1 MRMTALC
8 LAGVMLACLVG
19 LGSADEVKEKP
30 KHTIKEIMKLAH
42 KDGLLNKVKGGQATK
57 EQQKEL
63 LELYQDLSK
72 NVPMRGDAEV
82 WKKQTARIVAV
93 AEAVVNGDE
102 KAAKELAKTVNCQA
116 CHQKFKGKG

>member
-1 MRMTALC
+1 MRMTALA
-8 LAGVMLACLVG
+8 LAGVMVAALVG
-19 LGSADEVKEKP
+19 LSSADEVKDKP
-30 KHTIKEIMKLAH
+30 KHTIKEVMKQAH
-42 KDGLLNKVKGGQATK
+42 KDKLLNKVTGGTASK

-72 NVPMRGDAEV
+72 NVPPRGDLEA
-82 WKKQTARIVAV
+82 WKKQTDRMVTL

-102 KAAKELAKTVNCQA
+102 KAPKQLVKTVNCQA

>member
-1 MRMTALC
+1 MRMMAL
-8 LAGVMLACLVG
+8 AVTGVMLTGLVG
-19 LGSADEVKEKP
+19 LGSADEVKDKP

-42 KDGLLNKVKGGQATK
+42 KDKLLNKVTGGTASK

-72 NVPMRGDAEV
+72 NAPPRGDAEV

-93 AEAVVNGDE
+93 AEAVVNGDD
-102 KAAKELAKTVNCQA
+102 KAAKELAKTVNCTA
-116 CHQKFKGKG
+116 CHQKFKGK